1 MQQKIRN
8 KLNIYAFVDN
18 KKNCDIVGNYISSCI
33 ISSYIFLYDQ
43 YQSRNNIEENS
54 KDNQR
59 KTRNIQKKRKDTEHK
74 IRIQAKEHF
83 ERTLK

>member
-33 ISSYIFLYDQ
+33 ISSYIFLYDK
-43 YQSRNNIEENS
+43 YRSRNNIEENS
-54 KDNQR
+54 TEEKIRDNQR
-59 KTRNIQKKRKDTEHK
+59 KTKIFKK
-74 IRIQAKEHF
+74 
-83 ERTLK
+83 